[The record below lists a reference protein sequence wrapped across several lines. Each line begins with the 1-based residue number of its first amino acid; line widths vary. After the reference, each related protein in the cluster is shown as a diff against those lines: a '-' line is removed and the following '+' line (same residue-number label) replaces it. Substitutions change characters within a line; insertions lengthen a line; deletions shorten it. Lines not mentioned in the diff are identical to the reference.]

1 MNEKN
6 FGYLGSS
13 FQQSLLKTIIE
24 DKKFAVTII
33 DVIDSKYFDGP
44 YFKYIMENIK
54 ELYTTFGSIP
64 NYETLTQKI
73 LSENKEQSSKIHI
86 DTLNA
91 IKEKELEDNGQYV
104 KKISLNFC
112 RQQVLKKALKESEEI
127 MTNGD
132 FENYDKIENKIR
144 GALQVGTIVDDI
156 EDISEN
162 IASSLEDDCRLPFPT
177 GIEGIDN
184 LLKGGIGRGEMAI
197 FLAPTGIG
205 KSLPISEPI
214 LTSNG
219 WVAIGDIKVGD
230 EIIGSNGKNQFV
242 LGVYPQGVRPI
253 YKIEFTDNTFVNC
266 DEEHLWSVNTLNMRT
281 SKIRIKGNSVYIPNN
296 GRKVL
301 KTSDMMKDIK
311 KRGRYNYR
319 LPIIKPVEFEN
330 KDISLDPYL
339 LGILLGDGYISK
351 NGIDIT
357 TKDDEIFENI
367 KKLELHTS
375 YKEYER
381 NNTQT
386 IKRIHLKGIIKSK
399 LEYYGLLGKK
409 SNNKFIPK
417 DYLYN
422 SLETRISLLQ
432 GLMDTDGYVSKIGRV
447 QFTTISE
454 QLSKD
459 VRELVLSLGGT
470 VRIHSKIPSYT
481 YKGEKKNGQ
490 RTYSLTISFAND
502 IIPFKLIRKVTRY
515 YKRKK
520 YIEQKYVK
528 SITYSHNEE
537 AVCIKVSNSDE
548 LFVTRDF
555 VLTHNTTWLTKMANS
570 AYGDG
575 ANVLQIFF
583 EDNLVDIRRKHY
595 TIWTGI
601 PPDKQP
607 FNKEE
612 VIEKV
617 NTLTS
622 RHSNFLKLAKY
633 PSGTL
638 TINDIKNKIRKLE
651 SEGHKLDLLVL
662 DYIDCVASVGALS
675 GEEWKG
681 EGTIMRNLESMTD
694 EFNIAIWTAT
704 QGNRD
709 SISSDIVTT
718 DQMGGSIK
726 KAQIGHV
733 VISAAKTL
741 EQKEHNLANLTLLK
755 SRIGKDGVVFTN
767 CKFDNE
773 YLQIDTE
780 AHNTLLGHE
789 EERVELKKQRANQ
802 VYKESLEAKNKT
814 RQIIE
819 QEVDILLEK
828 KKTILNELQD
838 LEQKATILEL
848 TPPNDPIFTVEESDV
863 NEKLTIVDFDKKEEK
878 QTETIQISEISE
890 AEKNRRRIAEVMK
903 NRKK

>member
-6 FGYLGSS
+6 FGYLGTA
-13 FQQSLLKTIIE
+13 FQQSLLKAIIE
-24 DKKFAVTII
+24 DKKFAITII

-54 ELYTTFGSIP
+54 ELHKTFGTIP

-73 LSENKEQSSKIHI
+73 LSENKDTSSKIHI
-86 DTLNA
+86 DTLND
-91 IKEKELEDNGQYV
+91 IKEKTLEDDGRYV
-104 KKISLNFC
+104 KKTSLNFC

-127 MTNGD
+127 MVNGD

-144 GALQVGTIVDDI
+144 RALLVGAVVDDI
-156 EDISEN
+156 EDISQN

-177 GIEGIDN
+177 GINGIDN
-184 LLKGGIGRGEMAI
+184 LLKGGIARGEMAI

-219 WVAIGDIKVGD
+219 WITIGNIKVGD

-253 YKIEFTDNTFVNC
+253 YKIEFTDGTFVNC

-281 SKIRIKGNSVYIPNN
+281 SKQRIKGDLIYFPNN
-296 GRKVL
+296 GYKVL

-319 LPIIKPVEFEN
+319 LPIVNPVEFKN

-339 LGILLGDGYISK
+339 LGILLGDGYINK
-351 NGIDIT
+351 NGVDIT

-375 YKEYER
+375 YKEYEK
-381 NNTQT
+381 NDVQT
-386 IKRIHLKGIIKSK
+386 IKRIHFKSIIKSK
-399 LEYYGLLGKK
+399 LEYYGLLDKK

-422 SLETRISLLQ
+422 SLENRISLLQ

-447 QFTTISE
+447 QFTTVSE

-481 YKGEKKNGQ
+481 YKGEKKRGQ
-490 RTYSLTISFAND
+490 RSYILTISFAND
-502 IIPFKLIRKVTRY
+502 IVPFKLIRKVTRY

-528 SITYSHNEE
+528 SIIYSHNEE
-537 AVCIKVSNSDE
+537 AICIKVSNIDE
-548 LFVTRDF
+548 LYVTRDY

-570 AYGDG
+570 AYGFG
-575 ANVLQIFF
+575 ANVLHIFF

-601 PPDKQP
+601 SSDQQP
-607 FNKEE
+607 LNKDI

-617 NTLTS
+617 NSVISGRT
-622 RHSNFLKLAKY
+622 NFLKLAKY
-633 PSGTL
+633 ASGSL
-638 TINDIKNKIRKLE
+638 TISDIRNKVRKLE
-651 SEGHKLDLLVL
+651 SEGHKIDLLVL
-662 DYIDCVASVGALS
+662 DYIDCISSEGTLT

-681 EGTIMRNLESMTD
+681 EGTIMRSLESMTD

-704 QGNRD
+704 QGNRN
-709 SISSDIVTT
+709 SIGSDIVTT

-726 KAQIGHV
+726 KAQVGHV

-741 EQKEHNLANLTLLK
+741 EQKEHNLANITLLK
-755 SRIGKDGVVFTN
+755 SRIGKDGIVFTN
-767 CKFDNE
+767 CEFNNE
-773 YLQIDTE
+773 YLTFDTE
-780 AHNTLLGHE
+780 TQNTLLGHE
-789 EERVELKKQRANQ
+789 EEKVEARKQRAAE
-802 VYKESLEAKNKT
+802 VYKESELKKMKVREEIKIESSRFQLEAAVSKT
-814 RQIIE
+814 LDQRDE
-819 QEVDILLEK
+819 
-828 KKTILNELQD
+828 TLNELQNFEKD
-838 LEQKATILEL
+838 TDAVQILPISEETIEIKDTNTIIPKVIDQKRAAQVYKQTKK
-848 TPPNDPIFTVEESDV
+848 THSNVS
-863 NEKLTIVDFDKKEEK
+863 DKK
-878 QTETIQISEISE
+878 Q
-890 AEKNRRRIAEVMK
+890 
-903 NRKK
+903 